1 MGNRFGPPAFIVF
14 IFLFLLFLPTA
25 ALAQG
30 QQTLSANSS
39 CGIALVH
46 QTVAIDDGGHH
57 SISLDQREC
66 SFENSTELS
75 GSRIVKYIS
84 TGVDDVQFDKSTDH
98 GYAVGETASGD
109 KYFLR
114 YQGTAT
120 LDDGIPLHLEGTWR
134 FTGGTG
140 KLRGL
145 TGQGTYSA
153 RPTTNGGM
161 VFKLEGNYQVAGE
174 SQP

>member
-1 MGNRFGPPAFIVF
+1 MRNRICVFIVF
-14 IFLFLLFLPTA
+14 LFFSA
-25 ALAQG
+25 AVLAQAKR
-30 QQTLSANSS
+30 TLSTQSN
-39 CGIALVH
+39 CGISLIH
-46 QTVAIDDGGHH
+46 QTVSIDDHGHH

-66 SFENSTELS
+66 SFESPTELN

-84 TGVDDVQFDKSTDH
+84 SGIDDVQFDKSHDQ
-98 GYAVGETASGD
+98 GYAVGDTADGD

-114 YQGTAT
+114 YQGTAI
-120 LDDGIPLHLEGTWR
+120 LKDGIPLQLAGKWR

-153 RPTTNGGM
+153 QPTSSGGM
-161 VFKLEGNYQVAGE
+161 VFKLEGSYQV
-174 SQP
+174 SL